1 MTSTPPPATPG
12 DSDEESRAL
21 LARWQDA
28 GDVDALDRL
37 MRAEVDALARK
48 LRARAGGR
56 ISASMSAS
64 DLAQEAVLR
73 FLRLEDAPDFDDPR
87 ALRAYL
93 WTSAW
98 RLFLNRMQR
107 PGREIVRLSDDE
119 SAALS
124 GVFGRSGGIGTL
136 ERDEQR
142 TALELVVNLLKPED
156 RESLRLV
163 YFQGLSIEDAA
174 RRAGISRGAL
184 DMRLMRARTRL
195 AERLLDWADVVG

>member
-1 MTSTPPPATPG
+1 MRATPPDPG
-12 DSDEESRAL
+12 PDADAESRKL
-21 LARWQDA
+21 LARWQEA
-28 GDVDALDRL
+28 GDEDALDQL
-37 MRAEVDALARK
+37 LRAEVDALARK
-48 LRARAGGR
+48 LRARAGGA

-64 DLAQEAVLR
+64 DLAQEAVMR
-73 FLRLEDAPDFDDPR
+73 FLRLEEAPEFDDPR

-98 RLFLNRMQR
+98 RLLINRLQR
-107 PGREIVRLSDDE
+107 PGRELVRLSDSE
-119 SAALS
+119 TTSLS
-124 GVFGRSGGIGTL
+124 GVFGASGGIGAL

-163 YFQGLSIEDAA
+163 YFQGLPIEEAA
-174 RRAGISRGAL
+174 QRAGVTRGAF

-195 AERLLDWADVVG
+195 AERLVDWSDVVG